1 MKWLHRKDDDE
12 EVKQER
18 VEPPTCQH
26 VVLVARWDRAED
38 VGREDAVSSYRC
50 ETCGE
55 EFTRYEA
62 ERLRLTEP
70 VRLQRTVGA

>member
-1 MKWLHRKDDDE
+1 MKWLHRKETE
-12 EVKQER
+12 EVKQESP
-18 VEPPTCQH
+18 EEPTCQH
-26 VVLVARWDRAED
+26 VVLVARWDRPED

-50 ETCGE
+50 ETCGM

-70 VRLQRTVGA
+70 VRLQRRVGG